1 METRVAAI
9 EFIKSLSEHDKEEM
23 RKMISHGVM
32 CGADFAR
39 MNGIDPFLFNEEL
52 KLVFGGK

>member
-1 METRVAAI
+1 MEMRTAAI
-9 EFIKSLSEHDKEEM
+9 SFIKTLSETDREKIRDM
-23 RKMISHGVM
+23 LSRGVV

-39 MNGIDPFLFNEEL
+39 MQGIDPMLFNEEL